1 MIAHARRCFLGAF
14 LALICLLAA
23 GDSVIHAQDKA
34 ALYKKGIA
42 AFEAGDFE
50 QAYVIWKPLAENGY
64 AVAQYSLGKL
74 FDRGGGPIEKNAFM
88 AALWYRQAAAQGVA
102 AARNNLAIMYAQG
115 RGVPANPARAVE
127 LWHQA
132 AQQDHPMAQFN
143 LGLSYFN
150 GDGVEADPEAAVQWF
165 QRAADAGVVG
175 AQYALGQI
183 LRQGAGVPR
192 DPERALVYYDQ
203 ASRQGYEPAQQAAA
217 ELRESL
223 GLPATPPAETAPS
236 LAGGEPADPAEPQPA
251 EPATQQSATAEAAPS
266 APREGVATA
275 ETSAE
280 PALPQS
286 TDVSPAA
293 PEPRDDEEDVASEN
307 TREFIA
313 VAPEVTTEGEVSWER
328 LPTTP
333 EAAETTPEPAPSSS
347 EPIAEA
353 RLEAL
358 GPLNADAPAGAS
370 FPEADALPAAGP
382 GLRRVDGGSQLAVMA
397 RDGADAGGSSTPPAE
412 RQMSVLPSAPAG
424 EQPRS
429 NPEAPRRKPL
439 QPPSSM
445 PSQSAATPSDL
456 SEPQNQSEEKTK
468 AATPGTLTEVSMSE
482 ATPVGDIDFPP
493 GSFSIWLASTAD
505 GAAAQDFWILAAD
518 SYPNL
523 FGEVKGSV
531 RRVDLG
537 EFGVYYRVLAG
548 TWPDR
553 DAAGQVCRRLRLKQ
567 PDAFCKIQ
575 EN

>member
-1 MIAHARRCFLGAF
+1 MIAHARRCLAGAL
-14 LALICLLAA
+14 LALFSLAAA
-23 GDSVIHAQDKA
+23 GDNLIHAQDKA

-150 GDGVEADPEAAVQWF
+150 GDGVAADPKAAVQWF
-165 QRAADAGVVG
+165 ERAADAGVVG

-192 DPERALVYYDQ
+192 DPQRALVLYDQ
-203 ASRQGYEPAQQAAA
+203 AARQGYEPAQRAAA

-223 GLPATPPAETAPS
+223 GLPPPSSAEATPPA
-236 LAGGEPADPAEPQPA
+236 
-251 EPATQQSATAEAAPS
+251 
-266 APREGVATA
+266 V
-275 ETSAE
+275 SAE
-280 PALPQS
+280 PA
-286 TDVSPAA
+286 SPAEPTE
-293 PEPRDDEEDVASEN
+293 PEPGAPSFTQSAAVEDVEAGGNEATGDAPSVPREDASKPDSDVAKDPEN
-307 TREFIA
+307 TKEFIA
-313 VAPEVTTEGEVSWER
+313 VAPDVTTEGEVAWES
-328 LPTTP
+328 LSTTAEP
-333 EAAETTPEPAPSSS
+333 AKAAPAPSSPDPGNETLS
-347 EPIAEA
+347 EPAGGTEA
-353 RLEAL
+353 RFQAMGQL
-358 GPLNADAPAGAS
+358 GREAPAGAG
-370 FPEADALPAAGP
+370 FPSSESVPASASA
-382 GLRRVDGGSQLAVMA
+382 LRRVDNGPKVAVVAGNGTDGG
-397 RDGADAGGSSTPPAE
+397 RPPAE
-412 RQMSVLPSAPAG
+412 NQMAVLPSG
-424 EQPRS
+424 TSEESSQS
-429 NPEAPRRKPL
+429 FPEAPRRKPQ
-439 QPPSSM
+439 QPPSSH
-445 PSQSAATPSDL
+445 SVGST
-456 SEPQNQSEEKTK
+456 SEPPKSSEEDAKTVSP
-468 AATPGTLTEVSMSE
+468 ATLTEV
-482 ATPVGDIDFPP
+482 ATSLAPPVGDIDFPP
-493 GSFSIWLASTAD
+493 GSFSVWLASTAD
-505 GAAAQDFWILAAD
+505 GAAAQDFWLLAAD

-523 FGEVKGSV
+523 FGQVKGSV

-548 TWPDR
+548 SWQDR
-553 DAAGQVCRRLRLKQ
+553 DAAREVCVRLRLKQ